1 MMFNLSDRVQ
11 HKLTGDVGVVVGY
24 GHRIVDRNYV
34 ITLKVRLIRANSIK
48 LMVEDLFSKWR
59 FFQEDDER
67 LFRKDL
73 EDYYSVA

>member
-24 GHRIVDRNYV
+24 GHRIVDHQY
-34 ITLKVRLIRANSIK
+34 ITTVKVRLTRANSIK

-59 FFQEDDER
+59 FCQEDDEG
-67 LFRKDL
+67 LSRKYW
-73 EDYYSVA
+73 EDSYSVA